1 MRGPGREATAE
12 PAMTVATERNGS
24 SLLRPTVVVV
34 GAGVSGCAAA
44 LALAEE
50 GVRVVLVN
58 SGLDSVGLPG
68 YGPVLE
74 YSEYGGASGPLDADP
89 PGAGLVEA
97 LRKAAAPLAGAW
109 LAHAWAAVGGL
120 SLALVDRRAVSLALK
135 WRVENEDLIE
145 LRQGIVVAVEGRNGA
160 GEEAGRRDAVAVRT
174 AFGERIVGDAVV
186 VAVGLALGGRV
197 SVGDQKLAGGRL
209 GEVAADALLED
220 LRLRGAVFEEAR
232 VAVGMRLSARGGP
245 DPAHQGG
252 PRRVVLTDQSAPSLR
267 SLEFVAVTAGHDDRE
282 RWAPEV
288 HEGFVAPPSPYD
300 HSRSPV
306 AALAWDRGAP
316 NPPREED
323 LVLIPDGVATGE
335 WYVPPGVRQDLS
347 FEQIL
352 GPDVSVSRPAHEI
365 IGFVASGGEGRLLP
379 DVWVVGQAAGARNYL
394 ESLAGGWRIGHRVA
408 ACLGVGSR

>member
-1 MRGPGREATAE
+1 M
-12 PAMTVATERNGS
+12 
-24 SLLRPTVVVV
+24 
-34 GAGVSGCAAA
+34 
-44 LALAEE
+44 
-50 GVRVVLVN
+50 RVVLVN
-58 SGLDSVGLPG
+58 SALDSVGLPG

-74 YSEYGGASGPLDADP
+74 YSEYGGA
-89 PGAGLVEA
+89 PGHHDVDSPGSGLVEV
-97 LRKAAAPLAGAW
+97 LRKAAAPLVSAW
-109 LAHAWAAVGGL
+109 LAHAWAPAGGL
-120 SLALVDRRAVSLALK
+120 PLALVDRRAVSLAVK

-145 LRQGIVVAVEGRNGA
+145 LRQGIVAAVEGRNGA
-160 GEEAGRRDAVAVRT
+160 GEEAGSRDAVAVWT

-197 SVGDQKLAGGRL
+197 SVGGQKQAGGRL

-220 LRLRGAVFEEAR
+220 LRLRGAVFKEAR

-252 PRRVVLTDQSAPSLR
+252 LYRPRLTDQSEPRLR
-267 SLEFVAVTAGHDDRE
+267 SLEFAPVTAGLGDHE
-282 RWAPEV
+282 RWASEV

-300 HSRSPV
+300 HSRSSV
-306 AALAWDRGAP
+306 VALAWDRGAP
-316 NPPREED
+316 SLPREED

-335 WYVPPGVRQDLS
+335 WYVPPGVSQDLS
-347 FEQIL
+347 FERIL
-352 GPDVSVSRPAHEI
+352 GSEVGVSRPAHEI
-365 IGFVASGGEGRLLP
+365 TGFVASGGEGRLLP